1 MTFSQGDQLAK
12 RFTDTEKWKDLWFEE
27 LSGISKLFFF
37 YYLDCCDCAGIWKG
51 SFKQFEFFSGFRYS
65 ESEMLSAFGDRI
77 IKLEN
82 GSYFMPNFIKFQYG
96 TLNKENSAHKGVLK
110 SLNYNNIQTSPLVA
124 PTKPLPS
131 PCQGAKD
138 KDKDKA
144 KDKDKN
150 KDKNKEKGKADKC
163 EDSNI
168 KPIDVF
174 NLWNEMDL
182 GLPKVKVLTEVRKK
196 KLSMFLK
203 EIKNLQDWKD
213 IFLLVPSKG
222 FTGPDGRQFVPSFD
236 FVLEKGRHIKLLEES
251 NADQPIIGKYDNM
264 SSKELWDALEKESI
278 NENWEGLEN
287 V

>member
-1 MTFSQGDQLAK
+1 MAK
-12 RFTDTEKWKDLWFEE
+12 RFTDTEKWKKPWFR
-27 LSGISKLFFF
+27 KLEPKMKCAWQFL
-37 YYLDCCDCAGIWKG
+37 LDDCDHAGIWH
-51 SFKQFEFFSGFRYS
+51 EDM
-65 ESEMLSAFGDRI
+65 EMLSHHIGTKITNVELEDTFKGKIFRFDGDKFFIHAFI
-77 IKLEN
+77 E
-82 GSYFMPNFIKFQYG
+82 FQYG
-96 TLNKENSAHKGVLK
+96 KLNALNKVHASVMSKLGKYGIFYSEFENST
-110 SLNYNNIQTSPLVA
+110 QA
-124 PTKPLPS
+124 PTQA
-131 PCQGAKD
+131 PCGGAIEGAKD
-138 KDKDKA
+138 KDKEKDKE
-144 KDKDKN
+144 KDKDK
-150 KDKNKEKGKADKC
+150 DKEKGKSDKC

-278 NENWEGLEN
+278 NGNWEGLEN